1 MKEIEENDYNL
12 NIPRYVD
19 TSEEEPEIDLGGVTA
34 KIKEIDKEIEEV
46 SKNLKKSFDELGLEF
61 PF

>member
-1 MKEIEENDYNL
+1 MEEIEANDFNL

-19 TSEEEPEIDLGGVTA
+19 TSEQEEEIDLAA
-34 KIKEIDKEIEEV
+34 KAEDIERLNIEIQNAENE
-46 SKNLKKSFDELGLEF
+46 LKKSFDELGLKF